1 MLPHRPFE
9 YGFQVFSSE
18 LVFIIILIIFQCR
31 MVPYLPSTQLRT
43 WNQSIDPGSNNQHQQ
58 PDNNNKPN
66 NNRRSDQQLQQ
77 YLQIPISTFPS
88 SVPTIPSKALESF
101 KSAYKLLND
110 PETHANV
117 TTTPRCFFC
126 NPLPTDCSPAP
137 RSYFKSVRQFTALKS
152 RRYSSIIQVHHVPS
166 IPNKAL
172 AAHKSICYP
181 LNDPKISSSSLN
193 LRVPTIPNTDLE
205 SHSPTYHRASVPTS
219 QRSRIRLWNP
229 TNQNAIVK
237 ITSRCFFCNP
247 LPTDFS
253 PAPRSCF
260 NSVRRFTALKSRRS
274 SSIFFNVPTT
284 PTRLWNLTTHKMLPL
299 TTITPRCRFSVPCPL
314 TDLSPHTG
322 RCHEDHNPTTLS
334 PIPL

>member
-1 MLPHRPFE
+1 MKAIVIALSWVWLQQSNPFEIMLPHRPFE

-152 RRYSSIIQVHHVPS
+152 RRSSNIIQVHHVPS

-172 AAHKSICYP
+172 ASQKSRRYP
-181 LNDPKISSSSLN
+181 LNDPKISSSNSLN
-193 LRVPTIPNTDLE
+193 RDVPTIPKKDLE
-205 SHSPTYHRASVPTS
+205 SHKSACKLLNDPETH
-219 QRSRIRLWNP
+219 
-229 TNQNAIVK
+229 AIA
-237 ITSRCFFCNP
+237 TTTPRCFFCNP
-247 LPTDFS
+247 LPTDCS

-260 NSVRRFTALKSRRS
+260 KSVHQFTALKSQ
-274 SSIFFNVPTT
+274 I
-284 PTRLWNLTTHKMLPL
+284 L
-299 TTITPRCRFSVPCPL
+299 
-314 TDLSPHTG
+314 
-322 RCHEDHNPTTLS
+322 
-334 PIPL
+334 